1 MRHLGLGLAIGL
13 VSSAVLA
20 VQPAHALTDAQII
33 EKLQGIPVIALTDK
47 SGAPLVAPLNDKQ
60 KGLFTEVYL
69 GQKEVNITLQKLK
82 ASNPAVAKQLQ
93 IRVVTL
99 GDVYKSQVTNAGD
112 KKLNILVIPSEAQ
125 VKSAIG
131 LLKKSD
137 PTKAQQ
143 FNGVPLFVGI
153 AGKPRGYVSINS
165 TQEKKRIIPVFFDKE
180 QLQIV
185 LDKFKKDQPT
195 LAPTTE
201 IQVISLDGLLTQMRA
216 KNEPFYGQIVLAR
229 PREMAEYVTSPAG
242 QAKPATESKPTTESK
257 PAAPVKP
264 AAKPSATKK

>member
-1 MRHLGLGLAIGL
+1 MEDLKMKHLGLGVAIGL

-33 EKLQGIPVIALTDK
+33 EKLQSIPVIALTDK

-69 GQKEVNITLQKLK
+69 GQKEVNATLQRLK
-82 ASNPAVAKQLQ
+82 TTNPAVAKQLQ
-93 IRVVTL
+93 VRVVTL
-99 GDVYKSQVTNAGD
+99 GDVYKTQIASSGD
-112 KKLNILVIPSEAQ
+112 KKLNVLVIPSEVQ
-125 VKSAIG
+125 VKSAIS

-165 TQEKKRIIPVFFDKE
+165 AQDKKRIIPVFFDKE
-180 QLQIV
+180 QLQAV
-185 LDKFKKDQPT
+185 LDRFKKDQPN

-201 IQVISLDGLLTQMRA
+201 IQVISLDSLLTQMRA

-229 PREMAEYVTSPAG
+229 SREMAEYVASPAG
-242 QAKPATESKPTTESK
+242 QAKPATEAKPS
-257 PAAPVKP
+257 ASAKP
-264 AAKPSATKK
+264 AAKPNGTKK

>member
-1 MRHLGLGLAIGL
+1 MKHLGLGVAIGL

-20 VQPAHALTDAQII
+20 IQPAHALTDAQII

-47 SGAPLVAPLNDKQ
+47 SGAPLVAQLNDKQ

-69 GQKEVNITLQKLK
+69 GQKEVSTTLQKLK
-82 ASNPAVAKQLQ
+82 VSNPAVAKQLQ

-99 GDVYKSQVTNAGD
+99 GDVYKSQIASSSD
-112 KKLNILVIPSEAQ
+112 KKLNVLIVPSEVQ
-125 VKSAIG
+125 VKSAIS
-131 LLKKSD
+131 LLKKND
-137 PTKAQQ
+137 PNKAQQ

-165 TQEKKRIIPVFFDKE
+165 AQDKKRIIPIFFDKE
-180 QLQIV
+180 QLQAV
-185 LDKFKKDQPT
+185 LDRFKKDQPN

-201 IQVISLDGLLTQMRA
+201 IQVISLDSLLTQMRS

-229 PREMAEYVTSPAG
+229 SKEMAEYVVTPAG
-242 QAKPATESKPTTESK
+242 QAKPTAGT
-257 PAAPVKP
+257 KP
-264 AAKPSATKK
+264 AAKPNSTKK

>member
-1 MRHLGLGLAIGL
+1 MKHIGLGVAIGL

-47 SGAPLVAPLNDKQ
+47 SGAPLVAQLNDKQ

-69 GQKEVNITLQKLK
+69 GQKEVNATLQKLK
-82 ASNPAVAKQLQ
+82 TTNPAVAKQLQ

-99 GDVYKSQVTNAGD
+99 GDVYKSQVTGD
-112 KKLNILVIPSEAQ
+112 KKLNVLIIPSEVQ
-125 VKSAIG
+125 VKSAIS

-137 PTKAQQ
+137 PNKAQQ
-143 FNGVPLFVGI
+143 FNGVPLFIGI

-180 QLQIV
+180 QLQAV
-185 LDKFKKDQPT
+185 LDKFKKDQPS

-201 IQVISLDGLLTQMRA
+201 IQVISLDSLLTQMRA

-229 PREMAEYVTSPAG
+229 PREMAEYVSSPAG
-242 QAKPATESKPTTESK
+242 QAKPTTESKPTESK
-257 PAAPVKP
+257 KP
-264 AAKPSATKK
+264 AAKPNGTKK